1 MALTLLT
8 MMTIILMCMA
18 EGRVP
23 KTIIVE
29 RQEDSSSAELV
40 KITDTISYRT
50 YSVQEQ
56 LRREEEKLLNELES
70 RGTIK
75 YEYDKLKD
83 DDYINEPYFYRENY
97 ELTDE
102 ERTLVEQIVMHE
114 SGWCPDYRI
123 CVLTAQCVRN
133 DCEKFGLR
141 PAEAFEKCGYAR
153 MSWANPRAVKAVYDV
168 FDRGIKCVDEQ
179 IFCYYNC
186 NMVESPYHES
196 NNLAIDIE
204 GNRFFY

>member
-8 MMTIILMCMA
+8 MVASIIPFTV
-18 EGRVP
+18 EGEIP

-56 LRREEEKLLNELES
+56 LRREEEKLLKELES

-168 FDRGIKCVDEQ
+168 FDRGIKCVNEQ